1 MFGRDLTNDC
11 EIKMTDVS
19 FTFGDIT
26 GVQPPLS
33 LQQPISSVTDGG
45 NVVFNSQSPLKED
58 SDAVAHNGT
67 VSSTRPKSV
76 VLEKLL
82 DDGSAV
88 G

>member
-1 MFGRDLTNDC
+1 
-11 EIKMTDVS
+11 MTDVS

-26 GVQPPLS
+26 GVQTPLS
-33 LQQPISSVTDGG
+33 LQQLISSVTDVG
-45 NVVFNSQSPLKED
+45 NVVFNSQSRLKEN
-58 SDAVAHNGT
+58 SDAVAHNST

>member
-1 MFGRDLTNDC
+1 MEVDLTNDR
-11 EIKMTDVS
+11 EIKLTNVS

-26 GVQPPLS
+26 GVQTPLS
-33 LQQPISSVTDGG
+33 LQQLISSVTDVG
-45 NVVFNSQSPLKED
+45 NAVFNSQWHLKENP
-58 SDAVAHNGT
+58 DAVAHNGT

-76 VLEKLL
+76 VLERLL